1 MPLKEHTPF
10 IENIPAYALGSLDA
24 EDASALE
31 NHLKTCKLLP
41 QRVDSLPCH
50 ERGLAGS
57 NSAEVSACFPAPPIA
72 VETSER
78 PQVIASTAK
87 MVMNQFALAFAVGV
101 LVLLN
106 AFSVFQMQ
114 SLQRQQ
120 GAVVVSAPI

>member
-31 NHLKTCKLLP
+31 NHLKTCKLPGRSELTVY
-41 QRVDSLPCH
+41 RAMS
-50 ERGLAGS
+50 EGLAGS

-87 MVMNQFALAFAVGV
+87 MVMESICIGICCGRSGIA
-101 LVLLN
+101 
-106 AFSVFQMQ
+106 
-114 SLQRQQ
+114 
-120 GAVVVSAPI
+120 